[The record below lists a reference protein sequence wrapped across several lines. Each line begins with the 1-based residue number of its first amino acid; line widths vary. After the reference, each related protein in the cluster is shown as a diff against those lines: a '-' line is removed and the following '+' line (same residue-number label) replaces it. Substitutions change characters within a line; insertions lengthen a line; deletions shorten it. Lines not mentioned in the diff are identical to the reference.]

1 VSTSEVIA
9 IVAAAFA
16 ALSTLFAAWAAYTA
30 QAVRRWQRERDA
42 ERRRTGARADVMP
55 VDLHAGRRRT
65 RARAGLMPLR
75 THARRPRVRAELTP
89 IRMGVGGSDV
99 LGLNVNVINDG
110 DRPEYVTGVTVRPA
124 TPARH
129 RHTEIVDLDPQ
140 SSEEKSPRSRELR
153 PHANLRFVRLLRDAS
168 LQWAEHGMV
177 ARVHLSSGATIVS
190 DVQRLPKR
198 PPAPPAP
205 RP

>member
-1 VSTSEVIA
+1 MPSCPRLWPPVHALTHDDQNVGAVSTSEVIA

-75 THARRPRVRAELTP
+75 THARRPRVR
-89 IRMGVGGSDV
+89 
-99 LGLNVNVINDG
+99 
-110 DRPEYVTGVTVRPA
+110 
-124 TPARH
+124 
-129 RHTEIVDLDPQ
+129 
-140 SSEEKSPRSRELR
+140 
-153 PHANLRFVRLLRDAS
+153 
-168 LQWAEHGMV
+168 
-177 ARVHLSSGATIVS
+177 
-190 DVQRLPKR
+190 
-198 PPAPPAP
+198 
-205 RP
+205 